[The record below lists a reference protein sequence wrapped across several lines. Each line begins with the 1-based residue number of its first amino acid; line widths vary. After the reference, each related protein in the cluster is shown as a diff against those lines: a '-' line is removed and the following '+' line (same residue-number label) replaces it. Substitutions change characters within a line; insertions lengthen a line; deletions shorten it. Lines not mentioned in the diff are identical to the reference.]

1 MKPLGFRFVSRKDS
15 GENKQALAVQ
25 GQKRGFNAQ
34 FFTVESRSL
43 EEREGQGKMH
53 FVLLLRK

>member
-1 MKPLGFRFVSRKDS
+1 MKALGFRFVSRKDS

-34 FFTVESRSL
+34 FFTVESGSL
-43 EEREGQGKMH
+43 EERGGQGRMH